1 MCPSPESSQQR
12 RVNVGDD
19 VRQPPPLADGEAGG
33 HLHQPL
39 DEVELLLL
47 RVADGQVA
55 AVHVHLP
62 RHLLRT
68 AQLHLGKEIRTGG
81 GTFVLMTNQP
91 GERGAAAEERQKGPA
106 ID

>member
-1 MCPSPESSQQR
+1 VRFSATDLQQR
-12 RVNVGDD
+12 RVNVGND
-19 VRQPPPLADGEAGG
+19 VRQPPPLADGEVGG

-68 AQLHLGKEIRTGG
+68 AQLHLGKNICTGG
-81 GTFVLMTNQP
+81 SIYMNSGKIL
-91 GERGAAAEERQKGPA
+91 
-106 ID
+106 